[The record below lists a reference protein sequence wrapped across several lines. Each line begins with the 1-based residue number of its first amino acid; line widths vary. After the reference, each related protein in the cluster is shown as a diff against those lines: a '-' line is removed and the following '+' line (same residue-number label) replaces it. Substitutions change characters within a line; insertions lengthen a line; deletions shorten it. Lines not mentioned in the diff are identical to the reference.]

1 MHKLVAL
8 LTRIWIALVATTLKA
23 LKCISALFLIT
34 KTKSVAIDNKVWE
47 PSNHKAVESTNTN
60 LYAWLT
66 GEDHLITVEKETKS
80 YIFNSN
86 SGTFSEGKRDVT
98 SDIFEFNGSEL
109 LMMETHTL
117 LTSLRRTTLKV

>member
-8 LTRIWIALVATTLKA
+8 LTRIWIALVATTLKPW
-23 LKCISALFLIT
+23 KCISALFLIQ

-98 SDIFEFNGSEL
+98 SDIFEFNGSEFTYDGN
-109 LMMETHTL
+109 THSPNITNEEQH
-117 LTSLRRTTLKV
+117 

>member
-1 MHKLVAL
+1 MDSSGSYDPKSPEVYLCV
-8 LTRIWIALVATTLKA
+8 IPN
-23 LKCISALFLIT
+23 T

-86 SGTFSEGKRDVT
+86 SGTFSEG
-98 SDIFEFNGSEL
+98 
-109 LMMETHTL
+109 
-117 LTSLRRTTLKV
+117 